1 MENEE
6 VGLVKVLVVD
16 DEVDLAE
23 YIADELRNENFDTDT
38 AYDGVEAVLKTL
50 DGIYDVVLLDIRMPK
65 LDGIGALKIIKR
77 VLPDL
82 PIIMFTGQAGRGDMI
97 ASTRLGAYTCL
108 LKPVSLNQL
117 VETIYQVVVPKEK
130 FQQK

>member
-1 MENEE
+1 M
-6 VGLVKVLVVD
+6 VKVLFVD

-23 YIADELRNENFDTDT
+23 YIADELRSENFDTDT
-38 AYDGVEAVLKTL
+38 AYDGVEAVLKAL

-65 LDGIGALKIIKR
+65 LDGIGALRIIKR
-77 VLPDL
+77 VMPNL

-117 VETIYQVVVPKEK
+117 VETIHQVVPNEK
-130 FQQK
+130 IQQK

>member
-1 MENEE
+1 
-6 VGLVKVLVVD
+6 LVKVLIVD

-23 YIADELRNENFDTDT
+23 YIADELRSENFDTDT
-38 AYDGVEAVLKTL
+38 AYDGVEAVLKAL

-65 LDGIGALKIIKR
+65 LDGIGALRIIKR
-77 VLPDL
+77 VMPNL

-117 VETIYQVVVPKEK
+117 VETIHQVVPNEK
-130 FQQK
+130 IQQK

>member
-1 MENEE
+1 MS
-6 VGLVKVLVVD
+6 
-16 DEVDLAE
+16 
-23 YIADELRNENFDTDT
+23 LRNENFDTDT

>member
-1 MENEE
+1 M
-6 VGLVKVLVVD
+6 VKVLIVD

-23 YIADELRNENFDTDT
+23 YIADELRSENFDTDT
-38 AYDGVEAVLKTL
+38 AYDGVEAVLKAL

-65 LDGIGALKIIKR
+65 LDGIGALRIIKR
-77 VLPDL
+77 VMPNL

-117 VETIYQVVVPKEK
+117 VETIHQVVPNEK
-130 FQQK
+130 IQQK